1 MYGGQTGGRHGTDFT
16 THTHIPHTHTHTHTH
31 IHTHPF
37 PPSPIHQVY
46 QEVVRLDEQ
55 ELNSKYKIGVLYC
68 KKGQTT
74 EEEMYNNGETTQHKN
89 TVSQWA
95 TSMVESTLLGRA

>member
-1 MYGGQTGGRHGTDFT
+1 MYFT
-16 THTHIPHTHTHTHTH
+16 THTTHTHTHNT
-31 IHTHPF
+31 HTHNTHTHTH
-37 PPSPIHQVY
+37 SSIHQVY

-74 EEEMYNNGETTQHKN
+74 EEEMYNNGKTTQPKN
-89 TVSQWA
+89 TVSQGA